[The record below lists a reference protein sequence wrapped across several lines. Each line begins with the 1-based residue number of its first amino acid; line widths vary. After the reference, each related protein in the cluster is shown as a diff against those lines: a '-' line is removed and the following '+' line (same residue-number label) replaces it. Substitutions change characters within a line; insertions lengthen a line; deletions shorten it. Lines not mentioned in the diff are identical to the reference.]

1 MVERLKHTRNFAK
14 LLASLLLTL
23 AMTNVSQAQ
32 DGSRV
37 LLPLLPE
44 TWQEV
49 KLNDSLKPN
58 QYRFLNTADSPVI
71 EIDSAGSMSLLARP
85 ISIDLETTPVLCWR
99 WRINRVLETADMT
112 NRQGDDYAARLYLSF
127 EIPTDQQSFGL
138 RLQLGLARAI
148 WGNNVPDGAINYVW
162 DNRQPV
168 DTRMP
173 NAYTDR
179 VTMIVVQTGDQ
190 NVGQWVWQWR
200 NVKRDMNEY
209 FPASSKLIQIALAAD
224 TDNTGES
231 VRAEFS
237 GLQFVHEGSACPS

>member
-1 MVERLKHTRNFAK
+1 MVKRLKRSRKFAP
-14 LLASLLLTL
+14 LLASLLLPL
-23 AMTNVSQAQ
+23 AMAGVSQAKE
-32 DGSRV
+32 GSRV

-44 TWQEV
+44 QWQEV
-49 KLNDSLKPN
+49 KLSDSLKPN
-58 QYRFLNTADSPVI
+58 QYRFLSTAGSQVV

-112 NRQGDDYAARLYLSF
+112 QRQGDDYAARLYLSF
-127 EIPTDQQSFGL
+127 EIPADQQSFGL
-138 RLQLGLARAI
+138 RLQLGLARTI
-148 WGNNVPDGAINYVW
+148 WGSNVPDGAINYVW

-179 VTMIVVQTGDQ
+179 VTMIVAQTGDQ
-190 NVGQWVWQWR
+190 NVGQWVWQRR
-200 NVKRDMNEY
+200 NVKKDMNDH
-209 FPASSKLIQIALAAD
+209 FPASSKLVQIALAAD

-237 GLQFVHEGSACPS
+237 GLQFVNERSACPS